1 MQTKLIIGSFE
12 NLSFNFNK
20 YINCMLNV
28 IPKNDLSGITTIEV
42 INLEISNYENPK
54 DFTAQYWPSNDGK
67 DSRIEVNVRKIS
79 SEVIPEYIFN
89 IYKEVAA
96 LWLSEYIFHE
106 IGHHVHQFKRHGV
119 KKKKYEEFASK
130 YAKAG
135 YLNYLISRKR
145 KILKSFKIGTLDII
159 SLNKKERKIMKKN
172 FDDLCTWL
180 KQNK

>member
-1 MQTKLIIGSFE
+1 
-12 NLSFNFNK
+12 
-20 YINCMLNV
+20 MLNV
-28 IPKNDLSGITTIEV
+28 VPKNDLSGITKIEV
-42 INLEISNYENPK
+42 LNLDISNNKNPK

-67 DSRIEVNVRKIS
+67 DSRIEVNINKIS
-79 SEVIPEYIFN
+79 KEVIAEYIFN

-135 YLNYLISRKR
+135 YLNYLISRKK
-145 KILKSFKIGTLDII
+145 KILVSFRIGAFDIMF
-159 SLNKKERKIMKKN
+159 LNKKERTIMKRN
-172 FDDLCTWL
+172 TFL
-180 KQNK
+180 KYCL